1 MDSPFEVL
9 GVDPDADEAEI
20 DRAYRRRVIETHP
33 DQGGTASEFRLVKS
47 AYEEIQSGSTVVEDG
62 AEGDRTNSD
71 AATDSDADGR
81 SDADSTTDA
90 DSSENAADWQ
100 ATASAHGDGLNVA
113 SRVEYLDFEVIR
125 DNGWSLD
132 DTNLFEKAADAD
144 LDTEDY
150 GTFLADPSESLLEAA
165 EERGFAWPFACRGG
179 ACANCAVAVWEGE
192 LATPNDH
199 ILPSDLS
206 ERGFQLSCISTPV
219 TETVKI
225 IFNVKH
231 LPELEE
237 LLLPADRFNRAH
249 SDD

>member
-1 MDSPFEVL
+1 MDSPFDVL
-9 GVDPDADEAEI
+9 GIDPDADEAEI

-33 DQGGTASEFRLVKS
+33 DQGGTANEFRLVKS
-47 AYEEIQSGSTVVEDG
+47 AYEEIQSGYTIAEDD
-62 AEGDRTNSD
+62 DR
-71 AATDSDADGR
+71 TDSDAVED
-81 SDADSTTDA
+81 SSVNATDVTDATDATDA
-90 DSSENAADWQ
+90 DAEEAADWQ
-100 ATASAHGDGLNVA
+100 ATASAHGDGLNVS

-125 DNGWSLD
+125 DEGWSLD
-132 DTNLFEKAADAD
+132 DENLFEKAADAD

-150 GTFLADPSESLLEAA
+150 GKFLADPSESLLEAA

-225 IFNVKH
+225 VFNVKH